1 MSETA
6 QSIRPRYAAARNVSR
21 RFWDGWNQPQS
32 PGEWMLCAAFGG
44 CVLVVLAKALWWAVQ
59 GYMAILATD
68 GAMDALLFAL
78 SM

>member
-1 MSETA
+1 MWALSLLL
-6 QSIRPRYAAARNVSR
+6 
-21 RFWDGWNQPQS
+21 G
-32 PGEWMLCAAFGG
+32 
-44 CVLVVLAKALWWAVQ
+44 VLVVLAKALWWAVQ